1 MKILIE
7 FIILLT
13 ISLPC
18 IASKYKPKKAN
29 NSDLR
34 SNSIIISITKV
45 LKEKSNTLTLQKSA
59 ANHYFIAMKTKKEK
73 PFYKI
78 SYKSAQEIDEK
89 FVSVFIDIKYMSQ
102 SFSGK
107 NCSIFYSLSMRGE
120 TTNICKTEKEKIK
133 RIDKI
138 VFMMKKYFK

>member
-1 MKILIE
+1 MKILIQ

-18 IASKYKPKKAN
+18 MGNNYKPKKAN

-34 SNSIIISITKV
+34 SNSIIASITER
-45 LKEKSNTLTLQKSA
+45 LNEKTNTLTLQKSA
-59 ANHYFIAMKTKKEK
+59 ANHYFIAMKSKKEE

-89 FVSVFIDIKYMSQ
+89 FVSVFIDVKYMSQ

-133 RIDKI
+133 KIDKI